1 MRPSAAAFAFP
12 QQPRPGDPE
21 AIGLMLMVA
30 TLALLM
36 VSRFRYRSFKDLGLL
51 DRQSYIY
58 VLPLAIV
65 MIGLLIWPRWVMLAI
80 AGSYL
85 LSAPLVAVYR
95 AIARS
100 EPKKNVTPQDL
111 TR

>member
-1 MRPSAAAFAFP
+1 
-12 QQPRPGDPE
+12 
-21 AIGLMLMVA
+21 MVG

-65 MIGLLIWPRWVMLAI
+65 MVGVLIWPRWVMLAI

-85 LSAPLVAVYR
+85 LSAPLG
-95 AIARS
+95 AIARVFGKT
-100 EPKKNVTPQDL
+100 ELKKDVSRETL
-111 TR
+111 AR